1 MGELQDS
8 AQPARSSSVI
18 VKNSASESASGWEAD
33 FEDDKINY
41 KLIKLAN
48 EKSSLFSL
56 LKNYGIK
63 FIKNDYASGWTHKS
77 SCPFPNHRDSTPS
90 FGYNSIN
97 DIFHCFGCQRSGGTV
112 QFISYME
119 SRPQIEVARE
129 ILGTFGNLYDSI
141 DYSFDDQKS
150 KIDDLLI
157 NFSTTINNLIDK
169 HKNNN
174 LSKILEHIDN
184 ITWNL
189 DVYLENNALRGSIDF
204 ENVEARITKIKEF
217 LEALDNKLSNE

>member
-77 SCPFPNHRDSTPS
+77 SCPFPNHRDPTPS
-90 FGYNSIN
+90 FGYK
-97 DIFHCFGCQRSGGTV
+97 RSGGTV

-141 DYSFDDQKS
+141 DDSFDDQKS
-150 KIDDLLI
+150 KIYDLLI